1 MKDVLM
7 KEVIPYTVYFVI
19 LKLLITF
26 LIIREQNLISIH
38 QILTQNSISRFVS
51 YKYFNV
57 ISNEYL

>member
-1 MKDVLM
+1 M

-51 YKYFNV
+51 YKYVYFNV

>member
-1 MKDVLM
+1 M

-26 LIIREQNLISIH
+26 
-38 QILTQNSISRFVS
+38 LTQNSISRFVS